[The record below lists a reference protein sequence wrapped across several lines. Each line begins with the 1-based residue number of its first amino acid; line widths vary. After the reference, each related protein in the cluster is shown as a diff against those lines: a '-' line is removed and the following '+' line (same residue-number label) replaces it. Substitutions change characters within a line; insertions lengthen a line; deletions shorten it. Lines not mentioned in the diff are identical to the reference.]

1 MRLYFP
7 GWFKFKCTP
16 HIQAGAK
23 NYFYLVELTKELE
36 EKDMLVAQR
45 VLQTNAQWT
54 HQENVIIS
62 MLSDGREEVRRRAV
76 LYITRARRQ
85 LTPDDQP
92 RQFVPPEVNF
102 KAAEYLELIELDTLP
117 CTEPPLTMDMDL
129 DTIMG
134 AFREPLILPP
144 SSIS

>member
-36 EKDMLVAQR
+36 KKDLLVAQI
-45 VLQTNAQWT
+45 VLQNNAHWP

-62 MLSDGREEVRRRAV
+62 MLSDGREELRRWAV
-76 LYITRARRQ
+76 LYIMRARRQ
-85 LTPDDQP
+85 FAPDDQP

-102 KAAEYLELIELDTLP
+102 KAAEYFELSERTPCPTQSLHLP
-117 CTEPPLTMDMDL
+117 WTWTW
-129 DTIMG
+129 T
-134 AFREPLILPP
+134 P
-144 SSIS
+144 SWGPSGNH